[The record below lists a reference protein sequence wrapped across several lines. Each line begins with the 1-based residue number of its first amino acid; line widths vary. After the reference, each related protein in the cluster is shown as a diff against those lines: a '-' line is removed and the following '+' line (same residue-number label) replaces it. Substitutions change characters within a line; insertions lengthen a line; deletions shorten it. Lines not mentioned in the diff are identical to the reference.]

1 MSDHGAS
8 TSSSSGSGN
17 EGGPPP
23 SYQWFHAL
31 DAALYFLLAL
41 ASLYR
46 CFLRWQS
53 ENVDPS
59 SQHSS
64 LLRQILERYATFI
77 TLIAYSIARAVV
89 EAMTAEGYFNAQFGT
104 FQFNVVASVP
114 GALFALTQT
123 AMIARWVRTVEAMV
137 MTMRYSRFQLGKVA
151 LFASRLLLG
160 CFIILLIIAEIDFET
175 NFSDLPRKNWT
186 TILNE
191 LEGFIYTFNG
201 VCFVALGLQLAYF
214 WKTVSEPGGA
224 PSARW
229 RIALIA
235 FLFSG
240 ILIARGLLLCIDGAA
255 QNSEGLGVILRY
267 AVGPPSVLLVEW
279 VCLVVCFFVLQP
291 SRSSTQQPALD
302 SQFTV
307 AMTPEVNASSF
318 TSSPET
324 PSRARR
330 FPSDRST
337 QSPAERP
344 PVSPRYSPLFIR
356 STPAVDQTSTN
367 SVN

>member
-1 MSDHGAS
+1 MSR
-8 TSSSSGSGN
+8 SSSGIGSGSGSSE

-31 DAALYFLLAL
+31 DAFLYFLLVI

-46 CFLRWQS
+46 CFLRWKS
-53 ENVDPS
+53 EHVDPS
-59 SQHSS
+59 STNSNA
-64 LLRQILERYATFI
+64 LRRIIEQYATFV
-77 TLIAYSIARAVV
+77 TLIMYCTARSVV
-89 EAMTAEGYFNAQFGT
+89 EAMTAAEYFNAQFGT

-123 AMIARWVRTVEAMV
+123 AMIARWVRTAEAMV
-137 MTMRYSRFQLGKVA
+137 MTMRYARYPLGSVA
-151 LFASRLLLG
+151 LFASGVLLV
-160 CFIILLIIAEIDFET
+160 CFTILLIIAEIDFKT
-175 NFSDLPRKNWT
+175 NFSGLPHNNWT

-214 WKTVSEPGGA
+214 WKTVSESGVSS
-224 PSARW
+224 SARW

-235 FLFSG
+235 VFFAG

-255 QNSEGLGVILRY
+255 QNSERLGVILSY

-291 SRSSTQQPALD
+291 SRSSTQQSGLE
-302 SQFTV
+302 SQFSV
-307 AMTPEVNASSF
+307 AMSPEVNAPSF
-318 TSSPET
+318 TSSPT
-324 PSRARR
+324 DSPSRGRR
-330 FPSDRST
+330 FPSDRSA
-337 QSPAERP
+337 QSPGDRP
-344 PVSPRYSPLFIR
+344 PQSPRFSPMFAR
-356 STPAVDQTSTN
+356 NVSTEHH
-367 SVN
+367 